1 MRLLKG
7 RKDTTKAVGSEGRN
21 NPNDN
26 TENRPD
32 SFLWEVAGKKQKW
45 RMTLRF
51 LTQASEQNKPG
62 RCKWRGPT
70 KNGFDLEFF
79 KF

>member
-1 MRLLKG
+1 MGLLKG
-7 RKDTTKAVGSEGRN
+7 REDITKAGGSGGRN

-32 SFLWEVAGKKQKW
+32 SFLWEVAGKKHKW

-51 LTQASEQNKPG
+51 LT
-62 RCKWRGPT
+62 
-70 KNGFDLEFF
+70 
-79 KF
+79 